1 MASRLKSIAK
11 LASFATVGLCGAT
24 AFALNTDRPKFQ
36 NISDVNSYFFSREA
50 LLPTISSNVGLPIAD
65 SRNILV
71 DAEINGIQS
80 HFTTL
85 NIENIDANVEQHLS
99 FGHQDVDDSAARPN
113 EQGKQQQATL
123 KLKAAIERSKP
134 MIWAKLYEAG
144 IPGLVIAVS
153 VDGKTVWKHGFGYA
167 DQENRVLANAATV
180 MRIASISKSITAAA
194 VAKLWENGKIDLDKP
209 VTEYVEAWP
218 THHQPITT
226 RHLLSHLSGI
236 RHYDREKNKKESTDL
251 NEQNLSDAN
260 ATNRFDRNSPN
271 SITENVSTKD
281 DQAPK
286 DKEGCDKKAVTP
298 QSKSKDGDGDTRFDE
313 FYLNKKFDSVTESL
327 EIFKN
332 DPLLHEPGSK
342 FHYTTHGFTLLSA
355 VVESA
360 TGEKFETHMKSIF
373 KDLGLNNTYLDE
385 NEPIIYNRSRY
396 YLRDKNHNLVNAPHV
411 DNSYKWAGGGFLSTV
426 TDLVKFGNAMLY
438 SYQYQENP
446 IQQLSANDT
455 RETTTDDPQETT
467 NLKTKEIPK
476 ADRSTMAQDVR
487 TFNISTNEVENSTSD
502 TSEYYK
508 NDHRNFEENESINNC
523 LECLESIN
531 ALIES
536 QDINLANEYE
546 DDSSITIEDNNDG
559 VS

>member
-1 MASRLKSIAK
+1 MAK
-11 LASFATVGLCGAT
+11 LASFASIGLCGAT
-24 AFALNTDRPKFQ
+24 AFALNTDSPKFQ
-36 NISDVNSYFFSREA
+36 NISDVKSYFFSHEVS
-50 LLPTISSNVGLPIAD
+50 PTKISGNIGLPNAD
-65 SRNILV
+65 SRNLLI
-71 DAEINGIQS
+71 DAETNRTQS
-80 HFTTL
+80 HFPAL
-85 NIENIDANVEQHLS
+85 NIQNIDANVEQHLS
-99 FGHQDVDDSAARPN
+99 FGHQDVDDSAAQPN
-113 EQGKQQQATL
+113 EQGKQQQAVF

-153 VDGKTVWKHGFGYA
+153 VDGKLVWKHGFGYA
-167 DQENRVLANAATV
+167 DQENRVLANSATV

-218 THHQPITT
+218 KHHQPITT
-226 RHLLSHLSGI
+226 RQLLSHLSGI
-236 RHYDREKNKKESTDL
+236 RHYEREKNKKESTDQKE
-251 NEQNLSDAN
+251 NKNLSDAN
-260 ATNRFDRNSPN
+260 SPN
-271 SITENVSTKD
+271 SVTENVSTKD

-298 QSKSKDGDGDTRFDE
+298 QLKSKDGDGDTKFDE

-373 KDLGLNNTYLDE
+373 KDLGLNNTHLDE

-396 YLRDKNHNLVNAPHV
+396 YMRDKNHNLVNAPHV

-438 SYQYQENP
+438 SYQYQENT
-446 IQQLSANDT
+446 IQQLSADDT
-455 RETTTDDPQETT
+455 RETT
-467 NLKTKEIPK
+467 NLKTKEIPN
-476 ADRSTMAQDVR
+476 ADRSTVAKDVR
-487 TFNISTNEVENSTSD
+487 TFNISTNEIEDSIC

-508 NDHRNFEENESINNC
+508 NDHSNFKQGELINNY
-523 LECLESIN
+523 
-531 ALIES
+531 ALVES

-559 VS
+559 VSC